1 MSEYNKEFGK
11 RLRQARK
18 AACMSREELGN
29 LIAYGHHTVTAWER
43 GRRLPRLDVVCEM
56 AKHLGVTVG
65 WLAAGE
71 GER

>member
-1 MSEYNKEFGK
+1 MEFNKEFGK

-18 AACMSREELGN
+18 AAGLSHEELGN
-29 LIAYGHHTVTAWER
+29 LIMYGFRTIKAWEE
-43 GRRLPRLDVVCEM
+43 GRRLPHLDVVCEM
-56 AKHLGVTVG
+56 AGHLGVTVG